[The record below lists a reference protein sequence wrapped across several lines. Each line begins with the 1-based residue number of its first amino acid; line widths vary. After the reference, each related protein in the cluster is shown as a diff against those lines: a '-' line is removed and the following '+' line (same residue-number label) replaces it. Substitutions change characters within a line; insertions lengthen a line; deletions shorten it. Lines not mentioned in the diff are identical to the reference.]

1 MEKNLSR
8 FRGKLVNMIK
18 DAGSKYDYL
27 ILPKIRHFIAL
38 GLWTNWE
45 RFFYCLDKLIYKI
58 FNTLI
63 CQVNKKIFFS

>member
-1 MEKNLSR
+1 MEQILMVGFSGMLDTVQVEDRKIMKSKLIDGKKLSR

-38 GLWTNWE
+38 GL
-45 RFFYCLDKLIYKI
+45 
-58 FNTLI
+58 
-63 CQVNKKIFFS
+63 